1 MDHSSAHNQFQ
12 GAQDALTVAW
22 KTRDISNIDI
32 ALEQWW
38 HCLSTV
44 SPSSKHYHSVLSSYA
59 LGLLLSWRARHK
71 AQEIDAAINS
81 LENAL
86 KYLDGH
92 EDGKEEGVVFA
103 AYENYV
109 NLGAA
114 YMDRWEVLEEDPM
127 DLKRAA
133 ESWEQAHDIA
143 TKWKKE
149 EESAKYILP
158 NLGDA
163 YCYGFGYK
171 VCGNPGLL
179 RAIECFKIA
188 LSSVNSDMQGLV
200 QYKLGKAYS
209 ALYESRK
216 LLDDLSCAIGHF
228 QAFLIPPARQ
238 TVTLPPTEAEDAAL
252 ELSWLYLQQYNEERC
267 RSTIE
272 SAVYWAR
279 RAAFTRQAAGDSIIL
294 RRVAGL
300 LTKIHRDFHDHHV
313 LDDVIQCYEQAW
325 SSMNASSQVDDLGE
339 ESRSTFCYNYGTALL
354 RRVSLSPRSRMVN
367 RQKDLEMA
375 VRMLKT
381 AIKIAEQT
389 EEADLL
395 AYRVQL
401 KTATD
406 WLRNE
411 KKNEGNENLDTDES
425 EDETSTPLR
434 FRSGGDNTKVR
445 SFTLPDNMRICS
457 MSDSTTISQPLFG
470 PRRQASLKSNFQR
483 PQIVSTTPIQ
493 VWNARQEDP
502 PVMSKSYPISVD
514 LPNVQDTRVNQRRS
528 SPEATSPS
536 SSSSAPLDADLALST
551 SNSSRSSLSDD
562 ATERSAIGKGPPIPM
577 PHQLE
582 QPLSPHVS
590 VKPTDLTGRIV
601 KTSSF
606 AVAEGGFSSIHIGR
620 FGTTKVAIKVIR
632 AIGGVQ
638 SGTLKKRLSREMD
651 VWWKLEHPNIVPL
664 LGYVDGFGPLHSPIS
679 PWYENGNASD
689 YLKREGLGLEFR
701 LQLLREVSSGL
712 RYLHQQMPVIVHG
725 DLKPGNV
732 LIDND
737 GIARLCDFGLA
748 HLVTSEGESMAT
760 GANVGTIRY
769 SAPELRCPKDD
780 DDKIMATTQTDIYS
794 LACIAYEFF
803 YLKSP
808 YADIAAIQAIILAGY
823 NHLPPARRSAETH
836 PFHNSLIDHCWK
848 LFEACWDENSDKRP
862 DIGYFCEQIDL
873 AFHAIEFSV

>member
-1 MDHSSAHNQFQ
+1 
-12 GAQDALTVAW
+12 
-22 KTRDISNIDI
+22 
-32 ALEQWW
+32 
-38 HCLSTV
+38 
-44 SPSSKHYHSVLSSYA
+44 
-59 LGLLLSWRARHK
+59 
-71 AQEIDAAINS
+71 
-81 LENAL
+81 
-86 KYLDGH
+86 
-92 EDGKEEGVVFA
+92 
-103 AYENYV
+103 
-109 NLGAA
+109 
-114 YMDRWEVLEEDPM
+114 MDRWEVLEEDPM

-149 EESAKYILP
+149 EESYILP

-209 ALYESRK
+209 ALHESRK

-354 RRVSLSPRSRMVN
+354 RRLSLSPRSRMVN

-470 PRRQASLKSNFQR
+470 PRRQASLKSNFQQR

-493 VWNARQEDP
+493 VWNARQE
-502 PVMSKSYPISVD
+502 
-514 LPNVQDTRVNQRRS
+514 
-528 SPEATSPS
+528 
-536 SSSSAPLDADLALST
+536 
-551 SNSSRSSLSDD
+551 
-562 ATERSAIGKGPPIPM
+562 
-577 PHQLE
+577 
-582 QPLSPHVS
+582 
-590 VKPTDLTGRIV
+590 
-601 KTSSF
+601 
-606 AVAEGGFSSIHIGR
+606 
-620 FGTTKVAIKVIR
+620 
-632 AIGGVQ
+632 
-638 SGTLKKRLSREMD
+638 
-651 VWWKLEHPNIVPL
+651 
-664 LGYVDGFGPLHSPIS
+664 
-679 PWYENGNASD
+679 
-689 YLKREGLGLEFR
+689 
-701 LQLLREVSSGL
+701 
-712 RYLHQQMPVIVHG
+712 
-725 DLKPGNV
+725 
-732 LIDND
+732 
-737 GIARLCDFGLA
+737 GI
-748 HLVTSEGESMAT
+748 
-760 GANVGTIRY
+760 
-769 SAPELRCPKDD
+769 
-780 DDKIMATTQTDIYS
+780 
-794 LACIAYEFF
+794 
-803 YLKSP
+803 
-808 YADIAAIQAIILAGY
+808 
-823 NHLPPARRSAETH
+823 
-836 PFHNSLIDHCWK
+836 
-848 LFEACWDENSDKRP
+848 
-862 DIGYFCEQIDL
+862 
-873 AFHAIEFSV
+873 